1 MNLLKQTNLTNKQFE
16 KINQLWNQE
25 YPINLT
31 NRFPLLLYDCK
42 VFSHYL
48 FENENNEVIAWAV
61 DFEKDNETRFS
72 IIVDS
77 NYKGK
82 GLGKLLINQIK
93 DENVNFYGW
102 VIDHNE
108 DLKENGEVYQSPIAF
123 YLKQGFTIVP
133 DCRLDTEM
141 IKAVKI
147 AWTNK

>member
-1 MNLLKQTNLTNKQFE
+1 MNLIKQTNLTNKQFE

-25 YPINLT
+25 YPINLN
-31 NRFPLLLYDCK
+31 NRFPLLLNDCK

-48 FENENNEVIAWAV
+48 FENENSEVIAWAV
-61 DFEKDNETRFS
+61 DFEKDNETHFS